1 MRASSPHL
9 LLLSL
14 ASAALLLNTAT
25 TSAAAP
31 TINLSNLLGSS
42 TSIPAYERI
51 LSQPVFQVTTPWGSP
66 YMLFEKYKDEE
77 KALEMES
84 GNSGNDE
91 DMDKFS
97 RVQKKDD
104 MQDTRPISLYFM
116 DEHDAR
122 ALADEMK
129 QMKHMKD
136 SDLRITCSSLGKAV
150 RSASKLGRGLP
161 TGQGIDDK
169 TGKLLTMD
177 DGGSLRHKV
186 VPSKR
191 ELFYATR
198 CAGRERVGC
207 FGDSPNE
214 DADLLLQPQDV
225 IEANKMQ
232 ARRASKKNTARR
244 VQKARQL
251 EKEGLVESPEDRL
264 RREYAHM
271 EGQVGLPVFYSEG
284 LMKKPPALRRIFQ
297 GAKSAWASSS
307 LTPLY
312 FSYEDLLNDW
322 STMRERSNNKNKI
335 PEKPQVEVFNM
346 FDVVTSID
354 KDQWRAERRSELVR
368 EQKGLVGKIP
378 ILHNLINTGKKS
390 APKKSGLEKVV
401 FVPAS
406 LGIQAKERISA
417 AGSMKTR
424 LRPMRA
430 WGKNA

>member
-1 MRASSPHL
+1 MRASPPQL
-9 LLLSL
+9 LLLTLASL
-14 ASAALLLNTAT
+14 AALNSSP

-31 TINLSNLLGSS
+31 NLSNFLGSS

-77 KALEMES
+77 KAIEMES
-84 GNSGNDE
+84 GNSGNDDG

-97 RVQKKDD
+97 RVQQKDD

-129 QMKHMKD
+129 QMKHMKN

-150 RSASKLGRGLP
+150 RSASNLGRGLP

-177 DGGSLRHKV
+177 DGGSLRHKI

-191 ELFYATR
+191 ELFYAAR

-232 ARRASKKNTARR
+232 ARRASKKNTSRR
-244 VQKARQL
+244 MQKARQL

-297 GAKSAWASSS
+297 GAKSAWATST

-312 FSYEDLLNDW
+312 FSYEDLMRDW

-346 FDVVTSID
+346 LDVVTSID

-368 EQKGLVGKIP
+368 EQKGFVGKIP
-378 ILHNLINTGKKS
+378 ILHNLINTGNKNAS
-390 APKKSGLEKVV
+390 KKSGLEKVV
-401 FVPAS
+401 FVPSS
-406 LGIQAKERISA
+406 LGIEAKERISA

>member
-1 MRASSPHL
+1 MRASSPQL
-9 LLLSL
+9 LLLTL
-14 ASAALLLNTAT
+14 AAAQLCCAAAA
-25 TSAAAP
+25 AAAP

-77 KALEMES
+77 KAIEMES
-84 GNSGNDE
+84 GAGQDDME

-97 RVQKKDD
+97 RVQQKDD

-150 RSASKLGRGLP
+150 RSASHLGRGLP
-161 TGQGIDDK
+161 TGQGIDDT
-169 TGKLLTMD
+169 TGKMLTMD
-177 DGGSLRHKV
+177 DGGSLRHKI

-191 ELFYATR
+191 ELFYAAR

-232 ARRASKKNTARR
+232 SRRASKKNTARR

-284 LMKKPPALRRIFQ
+284 LMRKPPVLRRLFQ
-297 GAKSAWASSS
+297 GAKSAWTTSS

-312 FSYEDLLNDW
+312 FSYEDLMKDW
-322 STMRERSNNKNKI
+322 SIMRERSNNKNKI
-335 PEKPQVEVFNM
+335 PEKPPKVEVFNM
-346 FDVVTSID
+346 IDVVTSID
-354 KDQWRAERRSELVR
+354 KDQWKAQRRSELVR

-378 ILHNLINTGKKS
+378 ILHNLINTGKKGTS
-390 APKKSGLEKVV
+390 KKSGLEKVV
-401 FVPAS
+401 FRQRRGLV
-406 LGIQAKERISA
+406 LLEV
-417 AGSMKTR
+417 
-424 LRPMRA
+424 
-430 WGKNA
+430 

>member
-1 MRASSPHL
+1 MRAASSPL
-9 LLLSL
+9 LP
-14 ASAALLLNTAT
+14 ALLLQLVLHRVASS
-25 TSAAAP
+25 SAA
-31 TINLSNLLGSS
+31 TISLSNLLGTS

-77 KALEMES
+77 KALELES
-84 GNSGNDE
+84 GGAGGDDG

-97 RVQKKDD
+97 RVQQKDD

-136 SDLRITCSSLGKAV
+136 SDLRVTCSSLGKAV
-150 RSASKLGRGLP
+150 RSASHLGRGLP
-161 TGQGIDDK
+161 TGQGVDDT

-177 DGGSLRHKV
+177 DGGSLRHKI

-191 ELFYATR
+191 ELFYAAR
-198 CAGRERVGC
+198 CVGRERVGC

-232 ARRASKKNTARR
+232 SRRKATKNTARR
-244 VQKARQL
+244 MQKARQL

-271 EGQVGLPVFYSEG
+271 EGQVGLPVFYAEG
-284 LMKKPPALRRIFQ
+284 LMKKPPILRRLFQ
-297 GAKSAWASSS
+297 GAKSAWTTSS

-312 FSYEDLLNDW
+312 FSYEDLMKDW
-322 STMRERSNNKNKI
+322 STMREQSSNKSKI
-335 PEKPQVEVFNM
+335 SEKPPKVEVFNM
-346 FDVVTSID
+346 LDVVTSID
-354 KDQWRAERRSELVR
+354 KDQWKAQRRAELVR

-378 ILHNLINTGKKS
+378 IIHNLINNGKKTVS
-390 APKKSGLEKVV
+390 KKSGLEKVV
-401 FVPAS
+401 FVPSS
-406 LGIQAKERISA
+406 LSIQAKERISA

-424 LRPMRA
+424 LRPMKA
-430 WGKNA
+430 WGKNS